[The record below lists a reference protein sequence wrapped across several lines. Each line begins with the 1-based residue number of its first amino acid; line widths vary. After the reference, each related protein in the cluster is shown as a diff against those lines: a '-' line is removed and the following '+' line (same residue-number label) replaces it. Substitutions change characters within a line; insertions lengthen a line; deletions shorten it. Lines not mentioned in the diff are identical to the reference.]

1 MMMTTANAQ
10 QKGLHNTGAKSE
22 IEERDGF
29 RTLYK
34 PSEFYGQLAKLFG
47 KLRQGLGSQ
56 LDRYL
61 SLLRQFSKHSLST
74 YELSVAVEK
83 LLPRDLQVIHGEFV
97 QILSE
102 SCQLST
108 VSRSVEDI
116 LMGKKSRELKRGHI
130 PHISSINALLILRS
144 LENGWAAPDS
154 TAGQIIGEAVKTMLA
169 DRIDAAVHNSNHFLG
184 AETPNLASDEVPT
197 LIPNEES

>member
-1 MMMTTANAQ
+1 
-10 QKGLHNTGAKSE
+10 LSF
-22 IEERDGF
+22 IF
-29 RTLYK
+29 
-34 PSEFYGQLAKLFG
+34 
-47 KLRQGLGSQ
+47 
-56 LDRYL
+56 RYL

-116 LMGKKSRELKRGHI
+116 LMGKKSRELKTMLADRIDAAVHVRKNPSLNGI
-130 PHISSINALLILRS
+130 GFRS
-144 LENGWAAPDS
+144 DFQPLFSNGIERKHSLHQITTADLFESFTNGWAAPDS

-169 DRIDAAVHNSNHFLG
+169 DRIDAAVHVRKNPSLNGIGFRSDFQPLFSNGIERKHSLHQITTADLF
-184 AETPNLASDEVPT
+184 
-197 LIPNEES
+197 ESF